1 MAIKKFLFMNETEG
15 FVQPQGSA
23 DTLFGLQLN
32 TLQVVLESGQTVAVD
47 AGSGKITNVAAPV
60 ADTDAA
66 RKIDITSAQS
76 SLQSALD
83 AEIARATAAEGVL
96 TSNLATE
103 VAARIAGD
111 GTLTTNLANEV
122 SRATAAEGVLST
134 NLANEISRA
143 TGAEGVLS
151 AGLASEISRAQGA
164 ESTIAGNLASEIS
177 RAQAAEGVLT
187 TNLANEISRATAA
200 EGVLTTNLGNE
211 ISRAQGA
218 ESTLGANLATEV
230 AARISGDGTLT
241 TNLAN
246 EISRATAAEGVI
258 ATNLGNEISRAQGA
272 ESAISTSLANEI
284 SRATAA
290 EGVIATNLG
299 NEISRATA
307 AEGVLTSNLATEVQA
322 RIDGD
327 AATLQSAQ
335 SYAMSLQAG
344 FIVKAPV
351 KAIAVENLT
360 LSGQQSVDGVAL
372 VAGDR
377 VLAAGQSAGADN
389 GIYVVASGAWSRSDD
404 ADSSAE
410 VKDGMSVYVE
420 QGTAYHDST
429 WVLITNNAIT
439 LGTTALTFERFSGL
453 GQISSGAGL
462 VQVGQNTLAVGAGHG
477 IQVDADSV
485 TVKLDG
491 STLSKSVDGVKVLGV
506 PSGFTINGQATVATA
521 AELNTLANGS
531 NASSLHYHGSVM
543 HTQSADG
550 AIPAGTFVYASA
562 AGVVSIG
569 SPTESSTARVLG
581 VVVNNPTQAGHQA
594 VVVTHGYVVTNNVGG
609 AVGAPRYLGPS
620 GTSVAYSALNPGDR
634 VIRLGYAL
642 SGNALALNIQDMGVK
657 SA

>member
-1 MAIKKFLFMNETEG
+1 MAIKKFLFMNDSEG
-15 FVQPQGSA
+15 YAQPQGSG
-23 DTLFGLQLN
+23 DSLFGLQLN
-32 TLQVVLESGQTVAVD
+32 TVEVVLESGQTVAVN
-47 AGSGKITNVAAPV
+47 AGGGKVTNVAAPV

-66 RKIDITSAQS
+66 RKVDITSAQS

-111 GTLTTNLANEV
+111 GTLTTNLANE
-122 SRATAAEGVLST
+122 
-134 NLANEISRA
+134 
-143 TGAEGVLS
+143 
-151 AGLASEISRAQGA
+151 
-164 ESTIAGNLASEIS
+164 
-177 RAQAAEGVLT
+177 
-187 TNLANEISRATAA
+187 
-200 EGVLTTNLGNE
+200 
-211 ISRAQGA
+211 
-218 ESTLGANLATEV
+218 
-230 AARISGDGTLT
+230 
-241 TNLAN
+241 
-246 EISRATAAEGVI
+246 ISRATAAEGVI
-258 ATNLGNEISRAQGA
+258 ATNLANEISRAQGA

-290 EGVIATNLG
+290 EGVLTTNLA

-351 KAIAVENLT
+351 KAIAVANLT

-491 STLSKSVDGVKVLGV
+491 STLSKSVDGVKVLGL
-506 PSGFTINGQATVATA
+506 PDAFTVNGVATTSGYVTA
-521 AELNTLANGS
+521 ANL
-531 NASSLHYHGSVM
+531 SSVCYPVSTNVHYHDKTVLLVGNGDGVQINAKAAYVSDVDQFGRPLVRVASC
-543 HTQSADG
+543 TSAATSRVSG
-550 AIPAGTFVYASA
+550 VVNSLGA
-562 AGVVSIG
+562 AGVGMSFYTHGPVSTG
-569 SPTESSTARVLG
+569 MLFDCNTAYYLGKDGTPVPFSGHAQSPTA
-581 VVVNNPTQAGHQA
+581 
-594 VVVTHGYVVTNNVGG
+594 
-609 AVGAPRYLGPS
+609 
-620 GTSVAYSALNPGDR
+620 GDR
-634 VIRLGYAL
+634 VIRLGYGMGGYL
-642 SGNALALNIQDMGVK
+642 HVDIQDMGVK